1 MYLTPNRFKKYPFAV
16 WFIGPL
22 WGILDTKADP
32 PCIVQEFDTE
42 DEAWEHTR
50 EWLVEEMGGTEIEQV
65 AVAAMTD
72 EQVWDTIMD
81 YDYIAFADI
90 AVKKVLY

>member
-1 MYLTPNRFKKYPFAV
+1 MAGKGQEVAIYTNLVYGNNDT
-16 WFIGPL
+16 L
-22 WGILDTKADP
+22 WASAHH
-32 PCIVQEFDTE
+32 TE
-42 DEAWEHTR
+42 DEAWEEAR
-50 EWLVEEMGGTEIEQV
+50 EWLIEEMGGTEIEQV
-65 AVAAMTD
+65 AVAAMTN

>member
-1 MYLTPNRFKKYPFAV
+1 
-16 WFIGPL
+16 
-22 WGILDTKADP
+22 
-32 PCIVQEFDTE
+32 
-42 DEAWEHTR
+42 
-50 EWLVEEMGGTEIEQV
+50 MGGTEIEQV
-65 AVAAMTD
+65 AVTAMTN

>member
-1 MYLTPNRFKKYPFAV
+1 MARKGQEVAIYTNLVYGNNDT
-16 WFIGPL
+16 L
-22 WGILDTKADP
+22 WASAHH
-32 PCIVQEFDTE
+32 TE

-50 EWLVEEMGGTEIEQV
+50 EWLIEEMGGTEIEQV
-65 AVAAMTD
+65 AVTAMTN

>member
-1 MYLTPNRFKKYPFAV
+1 MAAEVAIYTNLVYGSNDT
-16 WFIGPL
+16 L
-22 WGILDTKADP
+22 WASAHHTA
-32 PCIVQEFDTE
+32 

-50 EWLVEEMGGTEIEQV
+50 EWLSEEMGGTDEEYA
-65 AVAAMTD
+65 AVAAMTN

>member
-1 MYLTPNRFKKYPFAV
+1 MARKGQEVAIYTNLVYGNNDT
-16 WFIGPL
+16 L
-22 WGILDTKADP
+22 WASAHH
-32 PCIVQEFDTE
+32 TE
-42 DEAWEHTR
+42 AEAWEHTR
-50 EWLVEEMGGTEIEQV
+50 EWLIEEMGGTEIEQV